1 MLPTVGAGLHD
12 MLNRRKEP
20 RFGFIARIQE
30 ATMMRA
36 AKADDFDP
44 FDGVSFLH
52 GMPSHAAYA
61 DHAVF
66 FAIADDREAVL
77 FQACFVSIVLQGL
90 HCFAAA
96 RGGVVS
102 GFNDLNHTVA
112 FIAAIDGKLFGHDTL
127 RRKKVEIVCSIF
139 QDGQ

>member
-1 MLPTVGAGLHD
+1 
-12 MLNRRKEP
+12 
-20 RFGFIARIQE
+20 
-30 ATMMRA
+30 MRA

-77 FQACFVSIVLQGL
+77 FQACFVRLYLQGPPL
-90 HCFAAA
+90 FLAAVKE
-96 RGGVVS
+96 GGVVFRVLRS
-102 GFNDLNHTVA
+102 QPYSRIHCSDRWKTVR
-112 FIAAIDGKLFGHDTL
+112 T
-127 RRKKVEIVCSIF
+127 
-139 QDGQ
+139 